1 MICHSRPIHS
11 SRRVIYEKAPGQQR
25 GKWAERG
32 MGQRRHCAQ
41 TGQRRGWVKKRG
53 DRQPSR
59 GAREEEICSRS
70 QCESVVWSFVIWGGY
85 PSWEFLC
92 LKVFENLYLSLFFF
106 FLKLIQACWIVSE
119 FSQTKCRLIPLESGC
134 SHWTWEADS
143 IRFGESKLRL
153 ASLSIQ
159 GKPFRFSILL
169 GQGSGTLSHTA

>member
-32 MGQRRHCAQ
+32 MGQRRHRAQ

-85 PSWEFLC
+85 PSWGFLC
-92 LKVFENLYLSLFFF
+92 LKGFSKPLSLFFWKF
-106 FLKLIQACWIVSE
+106 QNFKVNHTFKEPTKGAKLLISAIWERKNQIWI
-119 FSQTKCRLIPLESGC
+119 FWI
-134 SHWTWEADS
+134 
-143 IRFGESKLRL
+143 
-153 ASLSIQ
+153 
-159 GKPFRFSILL
+159 
-169 GQGSGTLSHTA
+169 TLSLTTEWCTKRSCLIFPICHA